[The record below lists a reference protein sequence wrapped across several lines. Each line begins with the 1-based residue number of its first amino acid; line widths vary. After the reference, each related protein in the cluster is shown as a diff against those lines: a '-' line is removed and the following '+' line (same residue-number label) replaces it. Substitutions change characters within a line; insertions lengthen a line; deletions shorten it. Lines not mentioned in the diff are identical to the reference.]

1 MADIPS
7 STIEPIDPGLGVSE
21 AANMRFVVLGLASA
35 GAVDEINWYSSASAL
50 VAEYVSGP
58 GVEDACQL
66 LAYAGG
72 PVGFVRVTGS
82 VTATN
87 SAIVKSGAGP
97 TVTVAGTPLIDAGVQ
112 IRVMDGGILGAGTFQ
127 YTLDYNSALTTAEM
141 TWSGKIVIPSGGTYA
156 IPGLGDTLT
165 FPAGTYVADE
175 TYTFTA
181 SCAGFASANVLTAM
195 DVALAGASDFRVLL
209 LSASVLCGG
218 HATMTGIL
226 AAAQSQL
233 EEIEGDARYKA
244 MIAPTSAVLADA
256 ASAVKTTY
264 ATVEANRQLIAHGFG
279 RYVAQVRMQGRGY
292 VDRPVALSFAVRAAQ
307 SLPSTDLKR
316 VKSGKLPGLVKLYFD
331 ERVEASLMD
340 DVKVSTLR
348 TYVRR
353 PGFFITQGRIK
364 SAPGSDFTMW
374 PRRLIHDIA
383 SETAQAAGVEFIGRG
398 VRAKTDGT
406 GTIDE
411 RDALALEA
419 EAQAKLEAQLVQP
432 RNAEGSGGYVSAVR
446 YTIDR
451 TTNIVTS
458 ETLYADVAILP
469 LATLTWITTR
479 VGYSLNA
486 GATTEETAA

>member
-21 AANMRFVVLGLASA
+21 AATMRPVVLGLASA
-35 GAVDEINWYSSASAL
+35 GDTDVINWYSSPAAL

-58 GVEDACQL
+58 GVEDVAQL
-66 LAYAGG
+66 LAFAGG
-72 PVGFVRVTGS
+72 PVGFVRVNGS
-82 VTATN
+82 VVASN

-97 TVTVAGTPLIDAGVQ
+97 TVTVAGTSVGDYNVQ
-112 IRVMDGGILGAGTFQ
+112 LQVVDGGILGAGTFK
-127 YTLDYNSALTTAEM
+127 YTLDYNADLTTADF
-141 TWSGKIVIPSGGTYA
+141 TYSGKIVIPSGGTYA
-156 IPGLGDTLT
+156 IPGTGLTLT

-181 SCAGFASANVLTAM
+181 SCAGFASADVLAAL
-195 DVALAGASDFRVLL
+195 DVALEGASDFRFFY
-209 LSASVLCGG
+209 LSASRGCGG
-218 HATMTGIL
+218 HAAIAGIL

-233 EEIEGDARYKA
+233 EEIEVDARYKA
-244 MIAPTSAVLADA
+244 LIAPTSAVIGDVA
-256 ASAVKTTY
+256 ATVKTTY
-264 ATVEANRQLIAHGFG
+264 ASVEANRELIAHGFG
-279 RYVAQVRMQGRGY
+279 RYNAQVRLQGLGK
-292 VDRPVALSFAVRAAQ
+292 VDRPVALSFATRAAQ

-353 PGFFITQGRIK
+353 PGFFVTQGRIK
-364 SAPGSDFTMW
+364 SAPGSDLTMW

-406 GTIDE
+406 GNIDE

-451 TTNIVTS
+451 TTNIITS
-458 ETLYADVAILP
+458 ETLYADVGILP
-469 LATLTWITTR
+469 LGSLSWIVAR
-479 VGYSLNA
+479 VGYSLNV
-486 GATTEETAA
+486 GNTEEVAV

>member
-21 AANMRFVVLGLASA
+21 AANMRCVVLGIASS
-35 GAVDEINWYSSASAL
+35 GSTTEINWYSNTASL
-50 VAEYVSGP
+50 VEDYVSGP
-58 GVEDACQL
+58 GVEDAAQI

-72 PVGFVRVTGS
+72 PVGFVRVAGS
-82 VTATN
+82 VTAANT
-87 SAIVKSGAGP
+87 AIVKSGAGP
-97 TVTVAGTPLIDAGVQ
+97 TVTVAGTALIDAGVQ
-112 IRVMDGGILGAGTFQ
+112 LEVMDGGILGAGTFR
-127 YTLDYNSALTTAEM
+127 YTLDYNAEVTSDEM

-156 IPGLGDTLT
+156 IPGTGLTLT

-181 SCAGFASANVLTAM
+181 NCAGFASADVLAAL
-195 DVALAGASDFRVLL
+195 DVALEGASDMRFFY
-209 LSASVLCGG
+209 LSASVKCGG

-233 EEIEGDARYKA
+233 EEIEADARYKA
-244 MIAPTSAVLADA
+244 MIAPTSAVLADVA
-256 ASAVKTTY
+256 ATVKTTY
-264 ATVEANRQLIAHGFG
+264 SAIEANRQLIAHGFG

-307 SLPSTDLKR
+307 SLISTDLKR
-316 VKSGKLPGLVKLYFD
+316 VKSGKLPGLYKLYFD
-331 ERVEASLMD
+331 ERVESSLMD
-340 DVKVSTLR
+340 DVKVSTCR

-374 PRRLIHDIA
+374 PRRLVHDIA
-383 SETAQAAGVEFIGRG
+383 SETAQAEGVEFIGRG
-398 VRAKTDGT
+398 VRANGD

-411 RDALALEA
+411 RDALAMETDV
-419 EAQAKLEAQLVQP
+419 QAALEAQLVGP
-432 RNAEGSGGYVSAVR
+432 RNAEGSGGHVSAVR

-451 TTNIVTS
+451 STNILTT

-469 LATLTWITTR
+469 LGSLSWIITR

-486 GATTEETAA
+486 AEETAA

>member
-21 AANMRFVVLGLASA
+21 AANMRFVVLGLASD
-35 GAVDEINWYSSASAL
+35 GETDVINWYSSASAL

-58 GVEDACQL
+58 GVEDAAQL

-72 PVGFVRVTGS
+72 PVGFVRVNGS
-82 VTATN
+82 VVASN

-97 TVTVAGTPLIDAGVQ
+97 TVTVAGTSTGDYNVQ
-112 IRVMDGGILGAGTFQ
+112 LQVMDGGILGAGTFK
-127 YTLDYNSALTTAEM
+127 YTLDYNADLTT
-141 TWSGKIVIPSGGTYA
+141 TDFTYSGKIVIPSGGTYA
-156 IPGLGDTLT
+156 IPGTGLTLT
-165 FPAGTYVADE
+165 FPSGTYVADE

-181 SCAGFASANVLTAM
+181 SCAGFASADVLAAL
-195 DVALAGASDFRVLL
+195 DVALEGASDFRVVL
-209 LSASVLCGG
+209 LSTSRGCGG
-218 HATMTGIL
+218 HATIAGIL

-233 EEIEGDARYKA
+233 EEIEADARYKA
-244 MIAPTSAVLADA
+244 MIAPTSALIGDA
-256 ASAVKTTY
+256 AATVKTTY
-264 ATVEANRQLIAHGFG
+264 SSVEANRQLIAHGFG
-279 RYVAQVRMQGRGY
+279 RYTAQVRMQGLGN
-292 VDRPVALSFAVRAAQ
+292 VDRPVALSFGVRAAQ

-316 VKSGKLPGLVKLYFD
+316 VRSGKLPGINKLYFD
-331 ERVEASLMD
+331 ERVESSLMD

-353 PGFFITQGRIK
+353 PGFFVTQGRIK
-364 SAPGSDFTMW
+364 SAPGSDFTIW
-374 PRRLIHDIA
+374 PRRIIFDIA

-406 GTIDE
+406 GNIDE
-411 RDALALEA
+411 RDALALEG

-432 RNAEGSGGYVSAVR
+432 RNAEGNGGYVSAVR

-451 TTNIVTS
+451 TTNIVTT

-479 VGYSLNA
+479 VGYSLNVG
-486 GATTEETAA
+486 GAAEETV